1 MASYDIFFK
10 ILKNL
15 KKMFILNCLVQKKRN
30 NHFKILELHQK

>member
-15 KKMFILNCLVQKKRN
+15 KKMFILNCLVQKK
-30 NHFKILELHQK
+30 KK